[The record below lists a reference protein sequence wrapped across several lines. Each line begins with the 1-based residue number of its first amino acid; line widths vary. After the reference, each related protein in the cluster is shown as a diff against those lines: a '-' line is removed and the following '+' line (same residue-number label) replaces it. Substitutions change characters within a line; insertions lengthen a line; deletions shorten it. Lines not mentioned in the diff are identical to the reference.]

1 MGPFAVR
8 LRVPFAPLVDSLHLL
23 YADYPILEDEALVDL
38 HVGLGPPNPL
48 RRRVKPIVRFT
59 IDARAPFPDSP
70 AAHALPTLEWGINWG
85 IATRARAGRRRIW
98 GTRWRRS
105 TTRICACCARW
116 KSP

>member
-1 MGPFAVR
+1 MSEDPPPADLPSTFSGWPPGRLHEQLGRAGLVARMGPFAVR

-59 IDARAPFPDSP
+59 TSRNASLFPAP
-70 AAHALPTLEWGINWG
+70 
-85 IATRARAGRRRIW
+85 
-98 GTRWRRS
+98 
-105 TTRICACCARW
+105 
-116 KSP
+116 